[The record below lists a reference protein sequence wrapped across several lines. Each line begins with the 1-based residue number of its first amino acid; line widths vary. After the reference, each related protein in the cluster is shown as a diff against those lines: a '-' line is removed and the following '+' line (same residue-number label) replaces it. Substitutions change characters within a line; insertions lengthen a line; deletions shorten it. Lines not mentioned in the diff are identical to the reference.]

1 MPLSPLDMMF
11 AAGRGHQ
18 KDGIDVPSLEMV
30 KWFDTN
36 YHYMRPEVSKKTVF
50 KLNLNE
56 SNVNPVSMFKE
67 ARDEVGLITRPVLL
81 GPITFLYLSKVSKCD
96 GSNGTGSNGTGSN
109 GEGGLEPVDLVQD
122 LIPVY
127 GELMNLLASEG
138 AEWIQI
144 DEPILVFDL
153 EPNILSLYQSVY
165 EQLRSLIP
173 PSLNL
178 LLATYFGEIPTANM
192 AVVSGIP
199 VHGLHFDL
207 VRGPDQLEQIS
218 SYSRKNKKAIS
229 LGLVDGRNV
238 WKNDL
243 NVSMELLNK
252 LNSLMSC
259 ASQVFIGSSSSL
271 LHVPHTLK
279 NEITLDPVIRSWF
292 SFATEKVTEIVTL
305 TKGMNQGSSSIS
317 KELESSA
324 STIRSRRESSVTR
337 NESVQRRVESV
348 TDRDLSRNDP
358 FDIRREKQMKWM
370 KLPLFPTTTIGSFPQ
385 TDLIRSTRARFTRG
399 DVSEGDYR
407 LFIESQIKEVISFQE
422 TIGLDVLVHGES
434 ERNDMVQYFGER
446 MDGFVFTLNGW
457 VQSYGSRCVRPPIVV
472 GDVSRP
478 KPMTVT
484 ESAYAQSITSKPVK
498 GMLTGPVTIIR
509 WSFPRD
515 DVSQDIQLRQVALA
529 IRDEVNDLERA
540 GIKVI
545 QVDEP
550 AVREGLPLR
559 KKDWSE
565 YLKSAVT
572 SFKLATSGV
581 HSETQIHSHFCYSDF
596 NDIFDSI
603 QALDA
608 DVISI
613 EASKSDLK
621 LIQGFKKFGY
631 GAWIGPGVYDIHS
644 PRVPSKDEVIARVET
659 VLSVLPPQLLWIN
672 PDCGLKTR
680 GWKETKTSLE
690 NLVAAAKHLRVKY
703 QNVV

>member
-1 MPLSPLDMMF
+1 MF

-18 KDGIDVPSLEMV
+18 KDGVDVPSLEMV

-36 YHYMRPEVSKKTVF
+36 YHYMRPEVSSKTEF

-56 SNVNPVSMFKE
+56 SNVNPVSMFQE
-67 ARDEVGLITRPVLL
+67 AKAVGIVTRPVLL
-81 GPITFLYLSKVSKCD
+81 GPVTFLHLSKVSKC
-96 GSNGTGSNGTGSN
+96 SETNGNVNGDSS
-109 GEGGLEPVDLVQD
+109 LEPID
-122 LIPVY
+122 LISKLVPVY
-127 GELMNLLASEG
+127 AELINKLAAEG
-138 AEWIQI
+138 AEWIQV

-153 EPNILSLYQSVY
+153 EPKVLSRYQPVY
-165 EQLRSLIP
+165 EQLRSLIA
-173 PSLNL
+173 PSVKL
-178 LLATYFGEIPTANM
+178 LLTTYFGEIPDENM
-192 AVVSGIP
+192 AVVSNLQVDG
-199 VHGLHFDL
+199 VHFDL
-207 VRGPDQLEQIS
+207 VRGADQLTQIVN
-218 SYSRKNKKAIS
+218 YSKKTKKTVS
-229 LGLVDGRNV
+229 LGIVDGRNV

-243 NVSMELLNK
+243 NKSLELVHNLYPQI
-252 LNSLMSC
+252 SSG
-259 ASQVFIGSSSSL
+259 SEIIISSSSSL
-271 LHVPHTLK
+271 LHVPHCLTG
-279 NEITLDPVIRSWF
+279 EDSLDPVIKSWF
-292 SFATEKVTEIVTL
+292 SFAVEKITELVTL
-305 TKGMNQGSSSIS
+305 TRGMNKGSAVIA
-317 KELESSA
+317 KELEENSA
-324 STIRSRRESSVTR
+324 VIKSRKESKVTL
-337 NESVQRRVESV
+337 NETVRKRMGSITES
-348 TDRDLSRNDP
+348 DLNRKEP
-358 FDIRREKQMKWM
+358 FTVRREKQMEWM

-385 TDLIRSTRARFTRG
+385 TAEIRAARAKFTKG
-399 DVSEGDYR
+399 EMTPEHYKS
-407 LFIESQIKEVISFQE
+407 FIEGQIKEVIEFQE
-422 TIGLDVLVHGES
+422 KVGLDVLVHGEA

-478 KPMTVT
+478 KAMTVN
-484 ESAYAQSITSKPVK
+484 ESAYAQSITRKPVK

-515 DVSQDIQLRQVALA
+515 DVSQDVQLKQVALA
-529 IRDEVNDLERA
+529 IRDEVSDLEKA
-540 GIKVI
+540 GIRVI

-581 HSETQIHSHFCYSDF
+581 KSDTQIHSHFCYSDF

-631 GAWIGPGVYDIHS
+631 KAWIGPGVYDIHS
-644 PRVPSKDEVIARVET
+644 PRVPSLEEVIGRVQSVLT
-659 VLSVLPPQLLWIN
+659 VLPTELVWIN

-680 GWKETKTSLE
+680 AWKETKASLE
-690 NLVAAAKHLRVKY
+690 NLVAAAKYFRGKY
-703 QNVV
+703 SK